1 MVSRDTSRVTVRIAP
16 KELVG
21 HECFSVVDEVVRAAV
36 VVEAPMEERATTVVV
51 WATLLGSVAARR

>member
-1 MVSRDTSRVTVRIAP
+1 MVSRDTSRATVRIAP

-36 VVEAPMEERATTVVV
+36 VVEVLMEEVRLIFPSKFVP
-51 WATLLGSVAARR
+51 S